1 MADREQDTFFDLY
14 QRLIHKAA
22 LGRIVPPGG
31 LTPAE
36 LRDRLQQSGFAT
48 PAELQRLTALL
59 ERCVY
64 GQGGSDAEC
73 RDGATLA
80 QRLAA
85 ALPDPPEPE
94 SASHRFGRIGAWL
107 SRYRALLAPLL
118 VVAAIACGVYA
129 LSRSGG
135 FSFSFDSLRTST
147 GAKWSAAYTTEARA
161 TKAAA
166 GSWSSMPSQPVY
178 REFDPDPTLDPAT
191 LDYGRSPDMD
201 LETSIDGVYA
211 RRDEGFD
218 PPLYWTHRLHVFSTV
233 DSEYQFHPAPM
244 VEGGP
249 LGPAP
254 KGGREYR
261 ADVQVLFRSAEP
273 VPLPSPAPGS
283 VIVKYRTSPDVQV
296 AFAQD
301 GGDGLY
307 VSSNHRGKVR
317 LRYTIVAPPDYSFA
331 ALPEV
336 PFEPSAAPLP
346 SNVTAD
352 AQRVVAAIGDLP
364 ASSYA
369 GTVRRLQSYFAGF
382 TVGPIDRS
390 RLQRNEFL
398 TVALQRRGVC
408 RHRSRAFFVVANA
421 VGIETRLVENQRHS
435 FCEVRLPD
443 GNWRRIE
450 FRLER
455 AEGAPGI
462 GGGAGYVPRY
472 FPLSSLLPIFGLSI
486 LAVLLLALIGS
497 RRRADVAAHL
507 VHASVPLDRSLDR
520 AWRDRRSGVSWE
532 VTADLVRL
540 VRITLIDRL
549 DLRPQPPHGLRA
561 ACKRLRIPQG
571 AAECMIH
578 IMEFDLRSIHARTDP
593 VVIDGC
599 YWDCLRIMH
608 HLERMGQ
615 SERPERGES

>member
-1 MADREQDTFFDLY
+1 M
-14 QRLIHKAA
+14 
-22 LGRIVPPGG
+22 
-31 LTPAE
+31 
-36 LRDRLQQSGFAT
+36 
-48 PAELQRLTALL
+48 
-59 ERCVY
+59 Y
-64 GQGGSDAEC
+64 GQGGSSAEC

-80 QRLAA
+80 ERLAA
-85 ALPDPPEPE
+85 VLPDAVEPEPV
-94 SASHRFGRIGAWL
+94 AHRFGRIGAWL

-129 LSRSGG
+129 LSRVGG
-135 FSFSFDSLRTST
+135 LSFSFDSIRAST
-147 GAKWSAAYTTEARA
+147 GAKWSAAYATEARA
-161 TKAAA
+161 AKAAA
-166 GSWSSMPSQPVY
+166 GGWSSMPSQPVY

-191 LDYGRSPDMD
+191 LDFGRSPDMD

-211 RRDEGFD
+211 RRDEAFD

-233 DSEYQFHPAPM
+233 DSAYQFHPAPM

-254 KGGREYR
+254 QRGKAYR
-261 ADVQVLFRSAEP
+261 ADVQVVFRSTQP
-273 VPLPSPAPGS
+273 VPLPAPAPGS
-283 VIVKYRTSPDVQV
+283 IIVECRTSPDVDIT
-296 AFAQD
+296 FAQD
-301 GGDGLY
+301 DGDGLY
-307 VSSNHRGKVR
+307 VSSNYRGKVR
-317 LRYTIVAPPDYSFA
+317 LRYTIIAPPDYAFA

-346 SNVTAD
+346 PNVAAD
-352 AQRVVAAIGDLP
+352 AQQVVAAIGDLP
-364 ASSYA
+364 APTYA

-382 TVGPIDRS
+382 TVGPIDRT
-390 RLQRNEFL
+390 RMQRNEFL

-421 VGIETRLVENQRHS
+421 VGVETRLVENQRHS

-443 GNWRRIE
+443 GSWRRIE
-450 FRLER
+450 FRLEG

-472 FPLSSLLPIFGLSI
+472 FPLSSLVPIIGLSI
-486 LAVLLLALIGS
+486 VAVLLLALIGS
-497 RRRADVAAHL
+497 RRRADVAAHF

-561 ACKRLRIPQG
+561 ACKRRRIPQG
-571 AAECMIH
+571 VQERMIH
-578 IMEFDLRSIHARTDP
+578 VMELDLRSLHARTDP
-593 VVIDGC
+593 AVLDDC
-599 YWDCLRIMH
+599 YWDSLRIMH
-608 HLERMGQ
+608 HLERMGDI
-615 SERPERGES
+615 ERPTCSDS